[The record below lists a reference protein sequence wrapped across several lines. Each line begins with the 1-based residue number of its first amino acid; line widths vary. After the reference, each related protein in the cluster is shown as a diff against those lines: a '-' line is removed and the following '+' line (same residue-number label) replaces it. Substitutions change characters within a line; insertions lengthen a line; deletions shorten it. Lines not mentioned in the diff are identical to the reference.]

1 MENFNWYV
9 LTIFR
14 NKSRLEHSSPRKYGS
29 VHEYF
34 HSEILVQLKE
44 EIYAKKKK
52 NVSIHKITSAI
63 IRDLG
68 GARVINCKSG
78 KDRTGMA
85 VTLEQTRFLSTYG

>member
-1 MENFNWYV
+1 MAENFH
-9 LTIFR
+9 T
-14 NKSRLEHSSPRKYGS
+14 
-29 VHEYF
+29 
-34 HSEILVQLKE
+34 EILVQLKE

-52 NVSIHKITSAI
+52 NVYIHKITSAI

>member
-1 MENFNWYV
+1 MESFNWYV
-9 LTIFR
+9 KTIFR
-14 NKSRLEHSSPRKYGS
+14 NNCLLEGSSPRKYGS
-29 VHEYF
+29 VRKYF

-68 GARVINCKSG
+68 GARVINCKFG